1 MIFTSDGQLH
11 EVEEKREAII
21 DALRYFQMIE

>member
-1 MIFTSDGQLH
+1 MIFTSDGQFH
-11 EVEEKREAII
+11 EVEEKRGAII

>member
-21 DALRYFQMIE
+21 YALKYFQMIE

>member
-11 EVEEKREAII
+11 EVEEKREDII
-21 DALRYFQMIE
+21 DALKYFQMIE